1 MMLTGYPS
9 IDKPWLK
16 HYDENKVISPLP
28 RHSLYQNIYEENKKR
43 LDYTALVYFGKKIS
57 YRKFFE
63 MIYEA
68 ERKLLGLGVKN
79 GNVITFIS
87 IATPEQLALFY
98 AINKIGAV
106 SSLLDPRISADSQ
119 IKNII
124 KTNAKVVF
132 ILDAC
137 ADSAQEIAIKTD
149 AMVVLLRTSTS
160 MGQPIKLLYSLKN
173 GLKRIEGFTY
183 YEQLNLNIKSQEHS
197 VAEDV
202 ADEAAAIF
210 YTGGTTGESKG
221 VVLTNYNINSVVE
234 QFRKVAAEFVAAG
247 EKWLGVSAPFI
258 AYSTICSFHMPLSF
272 GTEVHIEMYEPDK
285 IPYAIIKKK
294 INHVAGSPIIYENL
308 VEIVGNTDLSFLVM
322 PTTGADKLN
331 DATYE
336 LLNDVFAKH
345 GCEWKICNGY
355 GMTEVGSG
363 ACISLNTASSNKAGS
378 VGIPL
383 PNSIV
388 TTFDVA
394 SGQECKL
401 GESGELCI
409 AGPGVMKEYFDNS
422 EETAKVIKEHD
433 GQRWLHT
440 GDIAH
445 IDEDGCVFIEGR
457 IKRMII
463 KFDGF
468 KVFPDDV
475 ESKLMKCEKIENCCC
490 VAADEPDGCGQIP
503 VLFYVSKSGCVEAE
517 VESEL
522 KKLSEE
528 NISSYARP
536 VKYIAIEKLPRT
548 GAQKV
553 DYRKLEEMC
562 KRG

>member
-1 MMLTGYPS
+1 MTCYPS
-9 IDKPWLK
+9 VDKPWLK
-16 HYDENKVISPLP
+16 HYDENKVVSPLP

-63 MIYEA
+63 MIHEA
-68 ERKLLGLGVKN
+68 ERKLLGLGVRK
-79 GNVITFIS
+79 GDVITFIS

-106 SSLLDPRISADSQ
+106 SSLLDPRISPESQ

-124 KTNAKVVF
+124 KTNTKVVF

-137 ADSAQEIAIKTD
+137 ADSAQKIVSEIDVK
-149 AMVVLLRTSTS
+149 VVLLRTSTS

-173 GLKRIEGFTY
+173 GSKKIDGFAY
-183 YEQLNLNIKSQEHS
+183 YEQLSLNNNSKEDS
-197 VAEDV
+197 VAIDV
-202 ADEAAAIF
+202 ADEVAAIF

-234 QFRKVAAEFVAAG
+234 QFRKISGGFEAGQKWLTTSVPFVAY
-247 EKWLGVSAPFI
+247 VM
-258 AYSTICSFHMPLSF
+258 ICSLHMPLSF
-272 GTEVHIEMYEPDK
+272 GMECNIELF
-285 IPYAIIKKK
+285 IPAELPNAILRRK
-294 INHVAGSPIIYENL
+294 INHIAGSPVLYEEL
-308 VEIVGNTDLSFLVM
+308 MKKIDSKTDLSFLVM
-322 PTTGADKLN
+322 PVTGADKL
-331 DATYE
+331 DPTTYDKVNNMFE
-336 LLNDVFAKH
+336 KH
-345 GCEWKICNGY
+345 CCEWKICNGY

-363 ACISLNTASSNKAGS
+363 ACVSLNTASSNKAGS

-383 PNSIV
+383 PNTIV

-409 AGPGVMKEYFDNS
+409 AGPGVMKEYFDNPD
-422 EETAKVIKEHD
+422 ETAKVIKEHD

-475 ESKLMKCEKIENCCC
+475 ESKLMKCEMIENCCC
-490 VAADEPDGCGQIP
+490 VAANETNGCGQVP
-503 VLFYVSKSGCVEAE
+503 VLFYVPKPGCTDAEIEAE
-517 VESEL
+517 L
-522 KKLSEE
+522 KRLSDET
-528 NISSYARP
+528 ISSYARP
-536 VKYIAIEKLPRT
+536 VKYIPIEKLPRT

-562 KRG
+562 E